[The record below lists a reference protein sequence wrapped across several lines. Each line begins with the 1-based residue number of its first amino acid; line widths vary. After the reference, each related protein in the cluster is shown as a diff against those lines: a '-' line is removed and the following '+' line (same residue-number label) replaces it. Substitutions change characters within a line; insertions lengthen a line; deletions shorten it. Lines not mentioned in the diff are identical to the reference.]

1 MLSSVT
7 LAESFVSSLR
17 VKLFATA
24 ARVSLCA
31 TYDTCRCSRACV
43 VVEQVAF
50 IQICFCIYIVG
61 VFNVIVLALL

>member
-24 ARVSLCA
+24 ARVRMVAVC
-31 TYDTCRCSRACV
+31 YVRHMEMF
-43 VVEQVAF
+43 EQVCGGKTSRF
-50 IQICFCIYIVG
+50 YTDLLLYIHCWSV
-61 VFNVIVLALL
+61 